1 MNINNINS
9 GLNLDKSLI
18 SNKNAEVKKDLKD
31 KLESEITKDG
41 ILLKYGNKEKLIKI
55 EGDVNNIKE
64 AIELGDQF
72 GLGMVFGV
80 LSSAFE
86 GSLKGLGVV
95 FLNGIYPLIP
105 AISKYIDSY
114 KEVKEEAKEM
124 VNNGNECEVSN
135 AALKGGILAA
145 AKGLGHGI
153 LDLAVIGSL
162 TSLGVS
168 VLGPIGFALAPF
180 IGGIYNLAKDGIR
193 LKLEESK
200 SSGVGINNENN
211 ETMKSNKE
219 KDPEEPF
226 FPFPPKKIK

>member
-1 MNINNINS
+1 
-9 GLNLDKSLI
+9 
-18 SNKNAEVKKDLKD
+18 
-31 KLESEITKDG
+31 
-41 ILLKYGNKEKLIKI
+41 
-55 EGDVNNIKE
+55 
-64 AIELGDQF
+64 
-72 GLGMVFGV
+72 MVFGV

-86 GSLKGLGVV
+86 GALKGLGVV
-95 FLNGIYPLIP
+95 FLNGLYPLIP

-135 AALKGGILAA
+135 AALKGGILGA

-193 LKLEESK
+193 LKLEGSK
-200 SSGVGINNENN
+200 NPEVSVNSKNN
-211 ETMKSNKE
+211 ETKKNNKE

>member
-1 MNINNINS
+1 MNIINNINS

-18 SNKNAEVKKDLKD
+18 SNKNTEVKKDLKD

-64 AIELGDQF
+64 YIELGDQF

-86 GSLKGLGVV
+86 GALKGLGVV
-95 FLNGIYPLIP
+95 FLNGLYPLIP

-135 AALKGGILAA
+135 AALKGGILGA

-162 TSLGVS
+162 TTLGVS
-168 VLGPIGFALAPF
+168 FLGPIGFALAPF
-180 IGGIYNLAKDGIR
+180 IGGIYNLVKDGIR
-193 LKLEESK
+193 LKLEGSK
-200 SSGVGINNENN
+200 SSVVGLNS
-211 ETMKSNKE
+211 KSNEISKSDKE
-219 KDPEEPF
+219 KNSREPF
-226 FPFPPKKIK
+226 FPFPPKK

>member
-1 MNINNINS
+1 MKINNINS
-9 GLNLDKSLI
+9 GLNLNKSLI
-18 SNKNAEVKKDLKD
+18 SNKNTEVKKDLKD

-64 AIELGDQF
+64 YIELGDQF
-72 GLGMVFGV
+72 GLGIVFGV

-86 GSLKGLGVV
+86 GALKGLGVV
-95 FLNGIYPLIP
+95 FLNGLYPLIP

-135 AALKGGILAA
+135 AALKGGILGA

-162 TSLGVS
+162 TALGVS
-168 VLGPIGFALAPF
+168 FLGPIGFALAPF

-193 LKLEESK
+193 LKLEGSK
-200 SSGVGINNENN
+200 NPEVSVNSKND
-211 ETMKSNKE
+211 ETKKSNKE

>member
-1 MNINNINS
+1 
-9 GLNLDKSLI
+9 
-18 SNKNAEVKKDLKD
+18 
-31 KLESEITKDG
+31 
-41 ILLKYGNKEKLIKI
+41 
-55 EGDVNNIKE
+55 
-64 AIELGDQF
+64 
-72 GLGMVFGV
+72 MVFGV

-95 FLNGIYPLIP
+95 FLNGFYPLIP
-105 AISKYIDSY
+105 AICKYIDSY

-135 AALKGGILAA
+135 AALKGGILGA

-168 VLGPIGFALAPF
+168 VLGPIDFALATF

-193 LKLEESK
+193 LKLEGSK
-200 SSGVGINNENN
+200 NPEVSVNSKNN
-211 ETMKSNKE
+211 ETKKSNKE
-219 KDPEEPF
+219 EDPEELF
-226 FPFPPKKIK
+226 FHFLPKK